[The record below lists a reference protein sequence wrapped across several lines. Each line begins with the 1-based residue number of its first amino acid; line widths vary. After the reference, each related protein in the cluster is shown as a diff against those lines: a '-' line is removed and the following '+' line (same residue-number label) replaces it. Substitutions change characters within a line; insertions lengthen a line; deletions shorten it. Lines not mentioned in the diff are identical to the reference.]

1 MLQSPSIL
9 VAIGHSETPELP
21 QQEYSNIFS
30 RYNIQSLKKQSD
42 ADFYNEVIKNPQL
55 PEWSQSRFDL
65 YGFMGG
71 QCKYTYDYSIQHI
84 ANFFQKHEDIKVV
97 ACDTLHSRKLF
108 QHHQYNHPQAAKN
121 IPFFVKEDVLKDIN
135 FANQKEPLQ
144 DQLQALKKIYTI
156 FHIAS
161 PLISMREE
169 GS

>member
-1 MLQSPSIL
+1 MPESPRFLVGVGLSKSPS
-9 VAIGHSETPELP
+9 TPTQNYKRLRTRFNVP
-21 QQEYSNIFS
+21 GLGGSQD
-30 RYNIQSLKKQSD
+30 K
-42 ADFYNEVIKNPQL
+42 DFYNSIIK
-55 PEWSQSRFDL
+55 EEEKYDI

-71 QCKYTYDYSIQHI
+71 ECKYTYNYSIQFI
-84 ANFFQKHEDIKVV
+84 ADFFQKHEDIKIVV
-97 ACDTLHSRKLF
+97 CDILYNRKLF

-135 FANQKEPLQ
+135 FTNQKEPLQ